1 LKTKVVETSEWGRR
15 LEVEVEAERLDK
27 ESENA
32 LRQYQ
37 RRLEL
42 PGFRKGKVPM
52 RIVESRYGESIRNEV
67 VGRMLPELLQEAAR
81 EEQLTPVAPPQITE
95 MNDERGSP
103 LTFTAELDIWPDIQL
118 KKTEGLEVTRA
129 VHEVSDDEVE
139 AQLKEFQSRQASERS
154 VERALESGDV
164 LIADLQR
171 LNENGEF
178 VEDEKFEERYFVIG
192 EENAPSPEFEEALIG
207 VIAGEERKVEF
218 SYRDDLP
225 NQELAGK
232 TERFMVSVREV
243 RERILPDLDDEFAK
257 DVGEQFETLEDLR
270 SHLETEISGRWEQ
283 MSQQRERT
291 DLISQLIEKNPFDL
305 PESMV
310 ENYLRSM
317 REQNKAQ
324 HQGHDH
330 DNDHENREQERDGAV
345 RSLKSYVLSEAVRKK
360 YEIAVAEE
368 EFEQYLEERAEKVG
382 VKLEEIKKNA
392 RVDDLRRELEEEKMF
407 GELMKTAEIKEEVV

>member
-1 LKTKVVETSEWGRR
+1 MKTKVVETSEWGRR